1 MAQQKS
7 PFAGMALTDQLRP
20 RPAGPD
26 QRLFSQPAPMEP
38 EPEAEPEQTTTTPAA
53 TPTKKAAKPR
63 ANTPR
68 AHATTV
74 ETEQPRHRDT
84 TVSAW
89 PDDWVAA
96 TARAL
101 RRTGKESATLR
112 LTQDEKTQLRDLVY
126 SYTRQ
131 GRRTSETELI
141 RVAIAALLEDYRTNG
156 QTSALARVM
165 TALEP

>member
-7 PFAGMALTDQLRP
+7 PFAGMSLTDQLRP
-20 RPAGPD
+20 RPGGPD
-26 QRLFSQPAPMEP
+26 QRLFSQPVPAAPEP
-38 EPEAEPEQTTTTPAA
+38 EPEPQQPTTTRTKQAPKSRTSA
-53 TPTKKAAKPR
+53 TRAQEPTVD
-63 ANTPR
+63 
-68 AHATTV
+68 TT
-74 ETEQPRHRDT
+74 TPRHRDIT
-84 TVSAW
+84 SSGW

-101 RRTGKESATLR
+101 RRPGKESATLR

-141 RVAIAALLEDYRTNG
+141 RVAIAALLEDHRANG
-156 QTSALARVM
+156 QTSALTRVM
-165 TALEP
+165 TALGP

>member
-1 MAQQKS
+1 MAQKS
-7 PFAGMALTDQLRP
+7 PFAGMSLTDQTPLRP

-26 QRLFSQPAPMEP
+26 QRLFSQPAT
-38 EPEAEPEQTTTTPAA
+38 AEPDAESESEQSTTTP
-53 TPTKKAAKPR
+53 TKQPTKPRTNAARPHETTAGTVKPR
-63 ANTPR
+63 
-68 AHATTV
+68 H
-74 ETEQPRHRDT
+74 HDT
-84 TVSAW
+84 TVSSW

-101 RRTGKESATLR
+101 RRPGKESATLR
-112 LTQDEKTQLRDLVY
+112 LTPEEKTQLRDLVY

-141 RVAIAALLEDYRTNG
+141 RVAIATLLEDYRTNG

>member
-7 PFAGMALTDQLRP
+7 PFAGMSLTDQLRP

-26 QRLFSQPAPMEP
+26 QRLLNQPAPAEP
-38 EPEAEPEQTTTTPAA
+38 EPEAEPEHPTTTPAKQ
-53 TPTKKAAKPR
+53 PPRPR
-63 ANTPR
+63 ASTPR
-68 AHATTV
+68 SRATVV

-84 TVSAW
+84 TVSTW

-101 RRTGKESATLR
+101 RRPGKESATLR

-141 RVAIAALLEDYRTNG
+141 RVAI
-156 QTSALARVM
+156 
-165 TALEP
+165 